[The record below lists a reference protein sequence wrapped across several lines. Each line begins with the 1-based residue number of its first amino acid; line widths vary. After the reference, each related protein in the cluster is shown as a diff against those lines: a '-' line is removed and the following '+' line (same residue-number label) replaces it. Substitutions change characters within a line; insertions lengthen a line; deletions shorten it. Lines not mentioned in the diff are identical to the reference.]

1 MGERREK
8 EPRIDFPPL
17 VNGVDYLVSA
27 VEHFDGNPT
36 ERNLKY
42 AVLHLQAGVE
52 VLLKSR
58 LIIDDWKL
66 VFSKIENADRE
77 SYRRGDFKSCTIA
90 DAVARLSRI
99 GIDIPDDTRE
109 AITYLSRQR
118 NRLQHFGLTDTSA
131 AIEARAAEVLNF
143 MLDFIREHLQ
153 PVVGEAEADHLADQ
167 MDVVR
172 SRLHHIQSLVTAR
185 MRALAPELSR
195 ALWQT
200 LHCPHCG
207 QWSLVVDAE
216 DATCLFCRAKQ
227 DRRELPLDYVA
238 VVLNYG
244 YRAFRKGEPYA
255 NICPECGEEALVN
268 DVRVA
273 AAPDAP
279 QSFCFGCAEAFSD
292 VDECTGC
299 GLPFRSFTE
308 EETLCRN
315 CWDDI
320 IARE

>member
-1 MGERREK
+1 MDEHREK

-17 VNGVDYLVSA
+17 VNGVDYLLSA
-27 VEHFDGNPT
+27 IENFDGNPT

-42 AVLHLQAGVE
+42 AILHLQAGVE

-58 LIIDDWKL
+58 LIVDDWKL
-66 VFSKIENADRE
+66 VFSKIEKADPD
-77 SYRRGDFKSCTIA
+77 SYNRGDFKSCTVA
-90 DAVARLSRI
+90 DAVARLSEI
-99 GIDIPDDTRE
+99 GINIPDDTRE
-109 AITYLSRQR
+109 AISYLSRQR
-118 NRLQHFGLTDTSA
+118 NRLQHLGLTDTSA

-153 PVVGEAEADHLADQ
+153 PVVNDAEAGYLASQ

-172 SRLHHIQSLVTAR
+172 ARLHRIQSLVTTR

-195 ALWQT
+195 APWQT

-207 QWSLVVDAE
+207 QWSLVVDTEGAM
-216 DATCLFCRAKQ
+216 CLFCRTEQ
-227 DRRELPLDYVA
+227 DRQELPLDYVA
-238 VVLNYG
+238 VVLDQG

-255 NICPECGEEALVN
+255 NVCPECGENSLVN

-273 AAPDAP
+273 AAPDTP
-279 QSFCFGCAEAFSD
+279 QYFCFACAEAFSD
-292 VDECTGC
+292 VDECVRC
-299 GLPFRSFTE
+299 GLPFRRFTE

-320 IARE
+320 IARQ